1 MDNLKDKKISAAS
14 IDAFNKGAALAVQVF
29 ANTMLWQVIQ
39 FCQMNDIDVQSD
51 ELNTRLAEL
60 KEFMNAST
68 FLDAD
73 IFKSQ
78 GAEIV
83 E

>member
-1 MDNLKDKKISAAS
+1 MSNLKDKKISAAS
-14 IDAFNKGAALAVQVF
+14 INAFNKGAALGVQVF

-39 FCQMNDIDVQSD
+39 FCQMNNIDVQSD

-60 KEFMNAST
+60 KEFMNTSM

-73 IFKSQ
+73 MFKRQ